1 MDTDANVVIVATPRT
16 VRQLTTELRDPR
28 RTRPVIGVGMPL
40 SDTQPTVKVSRLRE
54 IVDPLVRIYLIEN
67 QAMRTRLAQRIGAQL
82 MPTHGIRIWWPRIT
96 SSSSC
101 EDHPLIAFEGSE
113 DTTLETFTLAL
124 EKSRPTLSSL
134 RAQLT
139 ETTKKLA
146 EAEQQLR
153 AAQRQLKEAKRSASS
168 VKAQRGENSHSA
180 LKMLNGA
187 KLEMLAGMD
196 DDESMHFLIFAE
208 WLASLTATDRTTHP
222 LHEYSFGPQFVS
234 SIKTTRTVLP
244 VDRVAFVCA
253 MVACGRAKEL
263 AGLVPQPLPD
273 VAQSRKRRDD
283 NAKGWVCH
291 VGAGPGA
298 KRLIYWTHSRGHIE
312 FDSVRGHD
320 ELGRM

>member
-1 MDTDANVVIVATPRT
+1 MDTGANVVIVASPRA

-40 SDTQPTVKVSRLRE
+40 SGTQPAVKVSRLRE

-82 MPTHGIRIWWPRIT
+82 MPTAGIRIWWPGIAST
-96 SSSSC
+96 SC
-101 EDHPLIAFEGSE
+101 EDHPLIAFDGSE
-113 DTTLETFTLAL
+113 DSILETFTLAL

-134 RAQLT
+134 HAQLT

-146 EAEQQLR
+146 EVEQQLR
-153 AAQRQLKEAKRSASS
+153 SAQRQLKETKRSAASA
-168 VKAQRGENSHSA
+168 KAQRSENSHSA
-180 LKMLNGA
+180 ALKMLDGA
-187 KLEMLAGMD
+187 KLKMLAGMD

-208 WLASLTATDRTTHP
+208 WLASLTATDRATHP
-222 LHEYSFGPQFVS
+222 LHEYSFGQQFVS
-234 SIKTTRTVLP
+234 SVKTIRTVLP
-244 VDRVAFVCA
+244 WDRVAFVCA

-273 VAQSRKRRDD
+273 IARSRKRRYDS
-283 NAKGWVCH
+283 AKGWVCH
-291 VGAGPGA
+291 VGVGPGA
-298 KRLIYWTHSRGHIE
+298 KRLVYWTHPRGHIE